1 MKRRVIATMAITS
14 AMAFAA
20 SDNIALN
27 TGLWFNGT
35 QYSVETGLNCIDIDG
50 TECHGYWFD
59 FDDRANDHGGS
70 YILYPYFDED
80 NNSALIATIDN
91 LGYLAVE
98 YHLVDPTTT
107 GQTAAYPYNFAG
119 LGFKIV
125 YDYNES
131 ADITELG
138 GLCVTYTADHNVLL
152 QVEDPKTASS
162 DALCNVPLRATTAP
176 TTVSKDF
183 SEFKQPTW
191 TATKDKL
198 SSCNEAFSKATAFK
212 FRVEG
217 DATERDGRLRIFE
230 VGPKGT
236 CQGGKHASTSEP
248 DKFRFD
254 LNKNHSSSSST
265 PNSSSSSVARS
276 VNTGIWFNGSDYQ
289 VNTGADDMYEY
300 GVHDNSTMGIWYDFD
315 DRANDHGGSYALY
328 PYRAEGDPASY
339 IYPEIDNLGYVT
351 IKYHLEDPTLTGQE
365 EEYLY
370 NFVGLAFNIVNT
382 ERTPFDIT
390 DAQGLCAT
398 YTSDINVNLE
408 VVDPYST
415 DKNACYITLPKSSK
429 VNTVSKSISDFK
441 QPTWTPTANKLN
453 SCAQAFAKAQTI
465 RFKLDGGASAGDGQ
479 LRIFEVG
486 PNGTCKGGK
495 DISKSEPSVF
505 AHKSEGTNMPVEP
518 GDDIDYKKKCQ
529 TFTKDDSTYFYCNN
543 IKVFAVYNPSEKNES
558 AQCSLKKKKGNYNVI
573 CNGTNVGTI
582 KNNSTASVL
591 TCTESDS
598 TFTCT
603 IEDESEDKVARKSA
617 PSMLS
622 IYVKGRKVTLDGF
635 GDNVYYRLF
644 DMQGNTVDSGYT
656 NGNIDLSDV
665 KSGSYLLKVK
675 GSFDMTK
682 KITLN

>member
-1 MKRRVIATMAITS
+1 MKRQVIATMAITS

-20 SDNIALN
+20 SDNTALN

-35 QYSVETGLNCIDIDG
+35 QYSVETGLNCDYTDG
-50 TECHGYWFD
+50 PVCYGYWFD

-80 NNSALIATIDN
+80 NNSALIGTIDN
-91 LGYLAVE
+91 QKLGN
-98 YHLVDPTTT
+98 
-107 GQTAAYPYNFAG
+107 QN
-119 LGFKIV
+119 
-125 YDYNES
+125 NES
-131 ADITELG
+131 VDITETG
-138 GLCVTYTADHNVLL
+138 GLCVTYMSDDNVTLE
-152 QVEDPKTASS
+152 VEDSTSTYSGALCSLTLTSSPTPKTVNTLIS
-162 DALCNVPLRATTAP
+162 D
-176 TTVSKDF
+176 
-183 SEFKQPTW
+183 FKQPAW
-191 TATKDKL
+191 VDKKYKL
-198 SSCNEAFSKATAFK
+198 SSCAEAFSKATAVKFK
-212 FRVEG
+212 IEG
-217 DATERDGRLRIFE
+217 GATERDGRLRIFE

-236 CQGGKHASTSEP
+236 CKGDKQVSTSEP
-248 DKFRFD
+248 NIFRYD
-254 LNKNHSSSSST
+254 LNRINSSSSSA

-300 GVHDNSTMGIWYDFD
+300 GVHDNSTMGVWYDFD

-328 PYRAEGDPASY
+328 PYGAEGDPASY

-365 EEYLY
+365 EEYPY

-429 VNTVSKSISDFK
+429 VKTVSKSISDFK

-465 RFKLDGGASAGDGQ
+465 RFKLDGSASAGDGQ

-486 PNGTCKGGK
+486 PSGTCKGGK
-495 DISKSEPSVF
+495 DISKSEPKTF
-505 AHKSEGTNMPVEP
+505 AHKSEGTSIPVDP
-518 GDDIDYKKKCQ
+518 IIDYKTKCQ
-529 TFTKDDSTYFYCNN
+529 TFTKNDSTYFYCDN
-543 IKVFAVYNPSEKNES
+543 IKVFAVYNPSERNES
-558 AQCSLKKKKGNYNVI
+558 AECSLKKTKSGYNVM
-573 CNGTNVGTI
+573 CNGANVGTI
-582 KNNSTASVL
+582 KNNSKASTL
-591 TCTESDS
+591 TCTETES

-603 IEDESEDKVARKSA
+603 IEDESEDNVSKKSA
-617 PSMLS
+617 PSTLS

-635 GDNVYYRLF
+635 GDNTYYRLF

-656 NGNIDLSDV
+656 SGNIDLSDV

-675 GSFDMTK
+675 GSFEMTK

>member
-1 MKRRVIATMAITS
+1 MKRQVIATMAITS

-20 SDNIALN
+20 SDNTALN

-35 QYSVETGLNCIDIDG
+35 QYSVETGLNCDYTDG
-50 TECHGYWFD
+50 PVCYGYWFD

-107 GQTAAYPYNFAG
+107 GQTAEYPYNFAG
-119 LGFKIV
+119 MRFNIGF
-125 YDYNES
+125 YNES
-131 ADITELG
+131 VDITETG
-138 GLCVTYTADHNVLL
+138 GLCVTYMSDDNVTLE
-152 QVEDPKTASS
+152 VEDSTSAYSG
-162 DALCNVPLRATTAP
+162 ALCNLTLKATSSP
-176 TTVSKDF
+176 TPKTVNTLISD
-183 SEFKQPTW
+183 FKQPAW
-191 TATKDKL
+191 VDKKYKL
-198 SSCNEAFSKATAFK
+198 SSCAEAFSKATAVKFK
-212 FRVEG
+212 IEG
-217 DATERDGRLRIFE
+217 RATERDGKLRIFE
-230 VGPKGT
+230 VGPYGT
-236 CQGGKHASTSEP
+236 CQGDKKMSENEP

-254 LNKNHSSSSST
+254 LNKNHSSSSSAL
-265 PNSSSSSVARS
+265 NLSSSSVARS
-276 VNTGIWFNGSDYQ
+276 VNTGIWFNGSNYQ

-328 PYRAEGDPASY
+328 PYGAEGDPASY

-365 EEYLY
+365 EEYPY

-382 ERTPFDIT
+382 EKTPFDIT
-390 DAQGLCAT
+390 ETQGLCAT
-398 YTSDINVNLE
+398 YTSSINVNLE

-415 DKNACYITLPKSSK
+415 EKNACYITLPKSSK
-429 VNTVSKSISDFK
+429 VKTVSKNISDFL
-441 QPTWTPTANKLN
+441 QPTWTPGDNKLK
-453 SCAQAFAKAQTI
+453 SCAQAFANAQTI
-465 RFKLDGGASAGDGQ
+465 RFKLDGGASAIDGQ

-486 PNGTCKGGK
+486 PSGTCKGSK
-495 DISKSEPSVF
+495 DISKSEPKTF
-505 AHKSEGTNMPVEP
+505 AHKSEGTGIPVDP
-518 GDDIDYKKKCQ
+518 IIDYKTKCQ
-529 TFTKDDSTYFYCNN
+529 TFTKNDSTYFYCDN
-543 IKVFAVYNPSEKNES
+543 IKVFAVYNPSERNES
-558 AQCSLKKKKGNYNVI
+558 AQCSLKKTKSGYNVM
-573 CNGTNVGTI
+573 CNGANVGTI
-582 KNNSTASVL
+582 KNNSKASTL
-591 TCTESDS
+591 TCTETES

-603 IEDESEDKVARKSA
+603 IEDESEDNVSKKSA
-617 PSMLS
+617 PSTLS

-635 GDNVYYRLF
+635 GDNTYYRLF

-656 NGNIDLSDV
+656 SGNIDLSDV

-675 GSFDMTK
+675 GSFEMTK